1 MKEAAQSSTV
11 PVSSHSAGSGNAA
24 AAAVAAGGTSS
35 VATLD
40 HQCCHQH
47 HMNRQHLVQQKLQQL
62 HQQLQQAAGHSAI
75 DSLQQVTATDQLQL
89 MAIFHVEMAEIVLKR
104 FILNSAGCCAME
116 RIIDH

>member
-1 MKEAAQSSTV
+1 VKEAAQSSTV

-62 HQQLQQAAGHSAI
+62 QAAGHSAI